1 MDRQEY
7 KALKWKSLTC
17 VPLNSILTC
26 FKNGI
31 YNLFDIA
38 QELQVEPNM
47 VEFAYKYYRDNDML
61 YTNEE
66 MLECSI

>member
-1 MDRQEY
+1 M
-7 KALKWKSLTC
+7 
-17 VPLNSILTC
+17 PLNSILNC

-31 YNLFDIA
+31 CNSFDIA